1 MSYSETTKPK
11 VFIIES
17 LDFEDEEKKRFEGY
31 IISDILRL
39 SKIETKYY
47 YIRTKSEFKEVI
59 SKFYDSD
66 YRYLHISCHGG
77 ANGDSIWTTMDEIK
91 FDELALILE
100 GNLYRKRLFLSSCS
114 VVNQKL
120 AKTVIPKTECFS
132 IIGPKKD
139 IEFRDAAIMWASFY
153 HLMFK
158 KNKKNMFRD
167 GLMENMQKVVDAFGQ
182 QLNYFSISR
191 RKGYTNTTIIP
202 NKYTGPQEDID

>member
-1 MSYSETTKPK
+1 MTYSETTKPK

-17 LDFEDEEKKRFEGY
+17 LDFEDEEKKLFEGH
-31 IISDILRL
+31 IIANILQL

-47 YIRTKSEFKEVI
+47 YVRTKSEFKEVI

-77 ANGDSIWTTMDEIK
+77 ENHDSIWTTLDEIPFK
-91 FDELALILE
+91 ELAEILG
-100 GNLYRKRLFLSSCS
+100 GNLYKKRLFMSSCS
-114 VVNQKL
+114 VVNDKL
-120 AKTVIPKTECFS
+120 AKAVIPKTECYS

-158 KNKKNMFRD
+158 KNKRNMFRE
-167 GLMENMQKVVDAFGQ
+167 GLIENMQKVVDTFGQ
-182 QLNYFSISR
+182 PLNYFSTSR
-191 RKGYTNTTIIP
+191 RQGFTNKAISP
-202 NKYTGPQEDID
+202 KRYTGPEEEFE